1 VSLQALVGAKLA
13 TSLSQTGTSHS
24 VGEQSAQIELQ
35 GDAMQRILLVLM
47 TLALAIGIG
56 CNQNRAS
63 NASNK
68 DNAGADTTAASN
80 DTANGTGGANAGA
93 TSAKL
98 SDSEKQLLQ
107 KIADADKAEI
117 EMGQLAQANAS
128 SPKVKDLGQK
138 LVDDHTQNNQQL
150 QQLAQQKGVELKS
163 EEKPDEES
171 MKSKFEN
178 MKGAQ
183 FDKAFLQHEHED
195 HTKLLK
201 ELKSQQDQI
210 QDPDVKSFVSQ
221 TMTAV
226 QQHHDAMQG
235 TKATATPPSGE

>member
-1 VSLQALVGAKLA
+1 
-13 TSLSQTGTSHS
+13 
-24 VGEQSAQIELQ
+24 
-35 GDAMQRILLVLM
+35 MQRILFVVM
-47 TLALAIGIG
+47 ALALAIGIG
-56 CNQNRAS
+56 CNQNR
-63 NASNK
+63 ASNK

-80 DTANGTGGANAGA
+80 DTANGTGANAGA

-171 MKSKFEN
+171 MKSKMEKT
-178 MKGAQ
+178 KGAQ
-183 FDKAFLQHEHED
+183 FDKAFMQHEKDD
-195 HTKLLK
+195 HAK
-201 ELKSQQDQI
+201 
-210 QDPDVKSFVSQ
+210 
-221 TMTAV
+221 
-226 QQHHDAMQG
+226 
-235 TKATATPPSGE
+235 